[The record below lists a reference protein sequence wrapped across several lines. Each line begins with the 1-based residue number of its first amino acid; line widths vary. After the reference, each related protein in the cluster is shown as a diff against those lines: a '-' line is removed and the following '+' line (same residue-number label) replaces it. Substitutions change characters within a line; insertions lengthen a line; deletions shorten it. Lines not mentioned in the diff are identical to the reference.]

1 MCEKLCSLKRKN
13 NVAMKE
19 VKLCDS
25 ENTEQKNFVS
35 SVCPVTFPIICHMNL
50 GSSSVKKNEC
60 NVSCSVAVCSPS
72 AAVNSAP
79 SLSVGSTPTNLSPK
93 LKASVGIN
101 SSPSLIVEGDSLKE
115 STNSEAPVSTTTKEN
130 LTVSCK
136 PDCHHK
142 DIQDTQDL
150 RNFPCNSSVQGLC
163 EKGKEREIL
172 SSSNRDSVSHQKS
185 DFLITS
191 GFTKPC
197 PKNSCDNP
205 QEGLLIGDDLLIS
218 KAEDPHSNEL
228 SSLKAEHSSK
238 LHSPLGSVDSSL
250 TIQKIFYK
258 CSVLQEH
265 SNVCLCS
272 TPRLHVYLTDGH
284 QCSVTCKGSK
294 PPDTSDKSLALHVVS
309 AIMMSGKLKAR
320 CRSKKAVR
328 LSHNILNSETSID
341 SVVAPGKSSEID
353 KNVSVQTKN
362 KDEPESELLA
372 EDECVELPA
381 ILSTLSGDVEY
392 IVLDD
397 DTLNLGKTANRPVSP
412 GSLKSKINTI
422 FYDIDEKPITPS
434 NHVALQSNK
443 QSRSRT
449 ISLRRVSETNQG
461 GGQIENSTT
470 SNTEQKEDVDD
481 DLTASSSLA
490 EVCTNHCPSIK
501 DIFGDISVKE
511 EPVEDIKQDMTVD
524 DFSKEILKNS
534 NKDSKD
540 NLSSGTFQQKKEVD
554 SDDDCEEGSSRGL
567 FEKLIKEENNVNG
580 DVSLNAHNSDDSLGP
595 LQIDEKYLPSPEDT
609 DLSLVKDVMELSMPS
624 VNIISPF
631 KIKILLG
638 NPKNE
643 SHQIQTEPAS
653 QVQPSSTNIF
663 GKVVEVRNGTLASKK
678 VKQTIKKISENTSVL
693 AQLTSSPPAINAVDN
708 IRSLTCI
715 YCHTSCPNIQALA
728 EHFENHQKDGL
739 IICYFCQKS
748 FGDKTGMKR
757 HMRTHT
763 GEKPYQCKV
772 CGKRFSLP
780 GNFKKHRDIHE
791 DKRTEPCGVCGKT
804 FRRKE
809 HLKYHM
815 RTHTGEKP
823 FRCTECGTCF
833 TARYSLQIH
842 MNIHLGKRP
851 YKCTYCSKAFSDKST
866 MRKHVRV
873 HTGEKPFRC
882 QECWRCFGE
891 SGTLAAHMATH
902 RNERPFRCDKC
913 ELCFKTT
920 GGLRQHEKVH
930 SGEKQYACKFCG
942 MKFLQKYNM
951 TMHERIHTGEKPYTC
966 NHCQRS
972 FRSRSCLAKH
982 VVLHGGDDERRFGCD
997 HCNSRFYRKAH
1008 LRRHIDMHLGI
1019 KNYECDYCQKKFS
1032 TRGTL
1037 KSHLKTFH
1045 SHGARRFPCN
1055 RCGRVF
1061 KRQVYVSTH
1070 LCANTVFKSEP
1081 KNIKEE
1087 VVEVAN
1093 TVVFNNES
1101 TDSEDV
1107 TFEVKSEPE
1116 DSLVEDNRVD
1126 DELVEEDRDYTVMEN
1141 GMHLECD
1148 PLS

>member
-1 MCEKLCSLKRKN
+1 MPSDFSSSLSHESGVVQCVFSSQQVSTN
-13 NVAMKE
+13 TCNISWGVA
-19 VKLCDS
+19 
-25 ENTEQKNFVS
+25 VS
-35 SVCPVTFPIICHMNL
+35 
-50 GSSSVKKNEC
+50 SSSVA
-60 NVSCSVAVCSPS
+60 VSST
-72 AAVNSAP
+72 P
-79 SLSVGSTPTNLSPK
+79 SLSVDSTRPDLTARLRT
-93 LKASVGIN
+93 
-101 SSPSLIVEGDSLKE
+101 SPSLSLPAEGNSLKE
-115 STNSEAPVSTTTKEN
+115 ITKTQVPVSTASKCDFS
-130 LTVSCK
+130 VSRE
-136 PDCHHK
+136 PDYHLN
-142 DIQDTQDL
+142 DTQCL
-150 RNFPCNSSVQGLC
+150 RNLQHCRLDASLPEGLC
-163 EKGKEREIL
+163 ERLKEAEVL
-172 SSSNRDSVSHQKS
+172 NTSSTVSFYHQDSGLPVISERTKS
-185 DFLITS
+185 
-191 GFTKPC
+191 C
-197 PKNSCDNP
+197 PKTNP
-205 QEGLLIGDDLLIS
+205 KKEVLLIVGDLLIS
-218 KAEDPHSNEL
+218 KAEESQANEEL
-228 SSLKAEHSSK
+228 NLKAEHSGTPFF
-238 LHSPLGSVDSSL
+238 LPAHSGSNL
-250 TIQKIFYK
+250 TIQKIDYK
-258 CSVLQEH
+258 CSVLQDH
-265 SNVCLCS
+265 SKACQCS
-272 TPRLHVYLTDGH
+272 TPRLHVYLTCGH
-284 QCSVTCKGSK
+284 QCRVTCITRKDSSSTIIKTQSLSTK
-294 PPDTSDKSLALHVVS
+294 PLDKSITPHHTLS
-309 AIMMSGKLKAR
+309 TIMMTGKLKTK
-320 CRSKKAVR
+320 CPNKKNDSSR
-328 LSHNILNSETSID
+328 FSHKKLIVETSVD
-341 SVVAPGKSSEID
+341 DVVVPGKSSDID
-353 KNVSVQTKN
+353 KNMPIEKN
-362 KDEPESELLA
+362 KQDEPESELLA
-372 EDECVELPA
+372 EGECVWLPT
-381 ILSTLSGDVEY
+381 IMSTLSGDVEY
-392 IVLDD
+392 VVLDD
-397 DTLNLGKTANRPVSP
+397 DALNLGQASDRPVSP

-422 FYDIDEKPITPS
+422 YEDIDENLVNTS
-434 NHVALQSNK
+434 NSDVLQSMK
-443 QSRSRT
+443 PTKSRVSP
-449 ISLRRVSETNQG
+449 LRRLSEIKQEI
-461 GGQIENSTT
+461 GQIVNSATAST
-470 SNTEQKEDVDD
+470 DKKEEVSD
-481 DLTASSSLA
+481 DLATSSSLA

-501 DIFGDISVKE
+501 DIFGDICVKE
-511 EPVEDIKQDMTVD
+511 EPLEDVKQDMTVD
-524 DFSKEILKNS
+524 DFSKEILKTS
-534 NKDSKD
+534 NKEQSN
-540 NLSSGTFQQKKEVD
+540 NLPSGTFMQKEEVD
-554 SDDDCEEGSSRGL
+554 SEDECEEGSGRGL
-567 FEKLIKEENNVNG
+567 FAKLIKEESNANEEVNII
-580 DVSLNAHNSDDSLGP
+580 APNSDDSLGP
-595 LQIDEKYLPSPEDT
+595 LQIDEKYFPSSEDT
-609 DLSLVKDVMELSMPS
+609 SLSLVKDVMELSVPS

-638 NPKNE
+638 SPKNE
-643 SHQIQTEPAS
+643 SHQVHAEPTP
-653 QVQPSSTNIF
+653 QVGPSSNNMF
-663 GKVVEVRNGTLASKK
+663 GKVVEVKKGVLTPEK
-678 VKQTIKKISENTSVL
+678 VKRTAKKSQDSTSMPV
-693 AQLTSSPPAINAVDN
+693 QLTSSPGALKTVDS
-708 IRSLTCI
+708 IQSLTCI
-715 YCHTSCPNIQALA
+715 YCHTSCPDIQALA

-763 GEKPYQCKV
+763 GEKPYQCKI

-823 FRCTECGTCF
+823 FRCSECGSCF

-930 SGEKQYACKFCG
+930 SGEKQFACRFCG

-966 NHCQRS
+966 SHCQRS

-1019 KNYECDYCQKKFS
+1019 KNYKCDYCQKKFS

-1037 KSHLKTFH
+1037 RSHLKTFH

-1061 KRQVYVSTH
+1061 KRQVYVNTH
-1070 LCANTVFKSEP
+1070 LCANTAFKSESR
-1081 KNIKEE
+1081 NENGE
-1087 VVEVAN
+1087 AN
-1093 TVVFNNES
+1093 EDAHTAVFNNES

-1116 DSLVEDNRVD
+1116 ESVVEDIEVNNEL
-1126 DELVEEDRDYTVMEN
+1126 DEDQMDYTV
-1141 GMHLECD
+1141 LEKEVELEWE
-1148 PLS
+1148 PQS